1 MEANNNY
8 IITLLVRD
16 STLHIFENIHP
27 FDPALLYR
35 GLLKDC

>member
-16 STLHIFENIHP
+16 STLHIFEIHP

-35 GLLKDC
+35 GHLKDC